1 MKVLERGEFNAS
13 PPIEQIGD
21 FAVSTDVLTPESIS
35 EIEGLL
41 RDKIMYDES
50 YKNHREWEVV
60 VHDKGCDPLEQR
72 AAVGLKCF
80 VDYTSY
86 LHYLVVHK
94 RICEHTINAA
104 ISEAERIA
112 SAIRSGDAYYDD
124 WGDEVA
130 RPLLDDMLEAQN
142 KIIEEAKCDLDKI
155 LSLIEVECR

>member
-1 MKVLERGEFNAS
+1 MIILERGEFKAS

-21 FAVSTDVLTPESIS
+21 FAITTDVLTPESIS

-60 VHDKGCDPLEQR
+60 VHEKGNSPLDQK

-86 LHYLVVHK
+86 LHYLVVSKK
-94 RICEHTINAA
+94 RCERTINTAL
-104 ISEAERIA
+104 SEATRIE
-112 SAIRSGDAYYDD
+112 SAIRHGDAYCDE
-124 WGDEVA
+124 WGDEIE
-130 RPLLDDMLEAQN
+130 RSLLPGMLREQN
-142 KIIEEAKCDLDKI
+142 QIIDETKRDLDKI
-155 LSLIEVECR
+155 ISLIEVECR